1 MIISKLSLNISIC
14 LSYTF
19 NGDSV
24 GANNLELF
32 LHFSINVNL
41 PVFPVAVRKKI
52 ELEYFIINFGINE
65 LTYHGQVQTPHPE
78 N

>member
-1 MIISKLSLNISIC
+1 MRHDDNKLSPNISIY

-41 PVFPVAVRKKI
+41 PVFPVAVRK
-52 ELEYFIINFGINE
+52 IN
-65 LTYHGQVQTPHPE
+65 
-78 N
+78 